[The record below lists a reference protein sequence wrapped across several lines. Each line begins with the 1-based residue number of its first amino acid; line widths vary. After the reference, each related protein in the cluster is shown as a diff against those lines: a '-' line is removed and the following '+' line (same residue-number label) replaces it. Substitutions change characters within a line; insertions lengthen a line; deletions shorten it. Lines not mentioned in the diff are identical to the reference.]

1 MRPISFLLVA
11 VVAFSLLSCGGKHKS
26 TVTPSLVAPSAT
38 NGNTVLAELEAMPT
52 PNGVDAAVF
61 QQLKDE
67 LAAQLESFQS
77 AKAASAPPSG
87 EGNRVNDLVA
97 FDNGDGTAD
106 VLWHYRNIGD
116 YDQNGTVG
124 ISDITPIA
132 MHFGEEVSTG
142 DLSLLAVVDG
152 DGNGTIGI
160 SDITPIAQHFGAQ
173 CTGFVIESSSSE
185 EGPFTPEDTAT
196 LPSASATGR
205 LQCSFA
211 LPLSPGQ
218 WVHVVPV
225 DSTNTQ
231 GLASNASSVAVTGGG
246 ADVTV
251 GTDTIDTSQ
260 TIGPAG
266 GTITGLPGTDLE
278 GVSVEFPPGALFED
292 VLVELGT
299 NDGNVTPEWGDAGGV
314 IIVLNTGDITDFDQA
329 VSVTIPYT
337 DDTAIPVP
345 YWVDPE
351 GGLHVMQLVAA
362 DAGAGTA
369 TFQTFH
375 ASLFTWIMDILG
387 LTPDETAYATA
398 YRPGKDGMQV
408 VNNGSS
414 YNRGGECFGMTSFSL
429 WYWEHHL
436 ASGIL
441 FPRFMYNVGGLTGQ
455 DIIATRTF
463 ISIAQKWN
471 VYWPEIANE
480 TTLTNEQ
487 NYVIIRNAIL
497 NTTSPVLIYLYH
509 TGAGAGAHSVLA
521 YAYNRGDVSM
531 YDPNHPGQT
540 STAVYSM
547 DTKAFSP
554 YSGYNGIIYNGDGS
568 LHLTE
573 SYTNILNDADN
584 QFSGS
589 NEATI
594 KDIYPADESEITARS
609 TTLSGTIES
618 GEVLVE
624 KLKVWAGGGSYTV
637 DVPESG
643 AFSVTIPIE
652 RGTNFIFFDT
662 KGHDAG
668 NHWIDVPNNMD
679 TELFTLEGV
688 FDEAAILVTVTWDKN
703 DTDVDTYVIDP
714 TGDYSSYFHKY
725 TADGGWLDVDDTN
738 GYGPEHWTL
747 TYGNTVRWGE
757 DYRVRLHYYS
767 DHGNGGTNYQVS
779 ILLYEDT
786 PYQVQYHYS
795 GYLGTSSPGNNQ
807 PENSGAD
814 WADIA
819 TVTPVEHTPSA
830 LGGWQPSVR
839 MGIDGIPHITVPVP
853 PPSLR
858 AK

>member
-1 MRPISFLLVA
+1 MKLTSLLLIAA
-11 VVAFSLLSCGGKHKS
+11 VVFLLLSCGGKHKS
-26 TVTPSLVAPSAT
+26 TVTPSPVAPVAAEV
-38 NGNTVLAELEAMPT
+38 NAVLAELAAT
-52 PNGVDAAVF
+52 PAPPGVDAGLF
-61 QQLKDE
+61 EQLKQE
-67 LAAQLESFQS
+67 LATQLELLQQG
-77 AKAASAPPSG
+77 KLVSAPPSG

-116 YDQNGTVG
+116 YDQNGAVA
-124 ISDITPIA
+124 IADITPLA
-132 MHFGEEVSTG
+132 QNFGQSVPPG
-142 DLSLLAVVDG
+142 DLSVLSVVDG

-160 SDITPIAQHFGAQ
+160 SDVTPIAQHFGAQ
-173 CTGFVIESSSSE
+173 CAGYAIESSSSE
-185 EGPFTPEDTAT
+185 EGPFTLEETAT
-196 LPSASATGR
+196 LPSASGTGR

-225 DSTNTQ
+225 DSANAQ
-231 GLASNASSVAVTGGG
+231 GLASNVYPVAVTGGG

-251 GTDTIDTSQ
+251 GIDTIDISQ

-266 GTITGLPGTDLE
+266 GTIIGPPGTGLE
-278 GVSVEFPPGALFED
+278 GISVEFPPGALFED

-299 NDGNVTPEWGDAGGV
+299 NDGSVTPEWGDAGGT

-351 GGLHVMQLVAA
+351 GGLHVMQLIEA

-375 ASLFTWIMDILG
+375 ASLFTWIMDFLG

-398 YRPGKDGMQV
+398 YPPPNDGFQV
-408 VNNGSS
+408 VNDGSDF
-414 YNRGGECFGMTSFSL
+414 NRGGECFGMTSFSL
-429 WYWEHHL
+429 WYWEDHL
-436 ASGIL
+436 ASGVL
-441 FPRFMYNVGGLTGQ
+441 FPRFMFNVGGLTGQ

-509 TGAGAGAHSVLA
+509 TGAGTGAHSVLA
-521 YAYNRGDVSM
+521 YAYNRGDISM

-540 STAVYSM
+540 STAVYNT

-554 YSGYNGIIYNGDGS
+554 YSGYGGIIYNGDGS

-573 SYTNILNDADN
+573 SYNNILNDADS

-594 KDIYPADESEITARS
+594 KDIYPANESQITARS

-624 KLKVWAGGGSYTV
+624 KLKVWSGGTSFTV

-643 AFSVTIPIE
+643 AFTVTIPID
-652 RGTNFIFFDT
+652 RGTNYIFFDT
-662 KGHDAG
+662 KGHDAST
-668 NHWIDVPNNMD
+668 NWIDVPNNMD

-688 FDEAAILVTVTWDKN
+688 FDQAAILVTVTWDKN

-714 TGDYSSYFHKY
+714 TGDYSCYFHKY
-725 TADGGWLDVDDTN
+725 TADGGWLDVDNTW

-767 DHGNGGTNYQVS
+767 DHGNGGTGYSVN

-786 PYQVQYHYS
+786 DYEVQYNFG
-795 GYLGTSSPGNNQ
+795 GYLGTSSPSNNQ
-807 PENSGAD
+807 PENTGAD

-830 LGGWQPSVR
+830 LGMWYPSVR
-839 MGIDGIPHITVPVP
+839 TGIDGIPHITVPVP
-853 PPSLR
+853 PPSVR
-858 AK
+858 TK